1 MPTLEHLLGIDSKKY
16 VQFGQDM
23 FASGRQDFV
32 ALRNGGFV
40 TPTITQPSLNGNYY
54 DTQTGLQIE
63 KLNAQQE
70 QYVKET
76 KQKVSDLLKASDKLN
91 NQNLLRFYTPEG
103 FKAVDPK
110 DYNYTVKATEKRLKK
125 ENEDLAARSN
135 SLLSQNQGKST
146 LPDYSVEIPEVE
158 KGQDS
163 PKVKD

>member
-1 MPTLEHLLGIDSKKY
+1 
-16 VQFGQDM
+16 
-23 FASGRQDFV
+23 
-32 ALRNGGFV
+32 NGGFV

-110 DYNYTVKATEKRLKK
+110 DYNYTVK
-125 ENEDLAARSN
+125 
-135 SLLSQNQGKST
+135 
-146 LPDYSVEIPEVE
+146 
-158 KGQDS
+158 
-163 PKVKD
+163 

>member
-1 MPTLEHLLGIDSKKY
+1 MLKKPNKS
-16 VQFGQDM
+16 FG
-23 FASGRQDFV
+23 
-32 ALRNGGFV
+32 
-40 TPTITQPSLNGNYY
+40 T
-54 DTQTGLQIE
+54 
-63 KLNAQQE
+63 
-70 QYVKET
+70 
-76 KQKVSDLLKASDKLN
+76 LLKASDKLN

-110 DYNYTVKATEKRLKK
+110 DYNYTVKATEKKLKK